1 MQLIFN
7 SEIEALSIAEQLY
20 NIERVGKILI
30 AEHLDFQA
38 LELAVKLAEVNFPA
52 FSFPIVS
59 SLKCRLPFP
68 RHERECNDEN
78 SPKIYVACLSAYNNG
93 HLHGLWIDASQE
105 PEEIR
110 EDINWMLSWSPVA
123 DDGTC
128 EEWAIHDYEN
138 FHGLSLGEYE
148 SLEYISKLAQALDNA
163 DNAEAMAAWLDYAKD
178 RIMNPD
184 VEALA
189 EEFSSYY
196 CGHWGTERDFVWQSD
211 EIEEMFNWSEF
222 EKQFTFW
229 SQHIDW
235 DAIARTV
242 FIDGYDSVK
251 ASPYGIYVFRE
262 YHG

>member
-1 MQLIFN
+1 MQLTFD
-7 SEIEALSIAEQLY
+7 SETDALAVADQLY
-20 NIERVGKILI
+20 NCDRIGETLI
-30 AEHLDFQA
+30 INDFDSRS
-38 LELAVKLAEVNFPA
+38 LELAIALLQANDPNFK
-52 FSFPIVS
+52 FPIVS
-59 SLKCRLPFP
+59 GSKCRLPFP
-68 RHERECNDEN
+68 RHERECTDE
-78 SPKIYVACLSAYNNG
+78 SIPKIYVACLSAYNNG
-93 HLHGLWIDASQE
+93 YHHGIYIDATQE

-110 EDINWMLSWSPVA
+110 DDIEWMLSWSPMA
-123 DDGTC
+123 DIEAC
-128 EEWAIHDYEN
+128 EEWAIHDYES

-163 DNAEAMAAWLDYAKD
+163 DNAKAMAAWLDYAKD
-178 RIMNPD
+178 RAMNPD

-189 EEFSSYY
+189 EEFNSYY

-229 SQHIDW
+229 SQHVDW

-251 ASPYGIYVFRE
+251 ASPHGIYVFRE
-262 YHG
+262 YQG